1 MNTMGILL
9 RLSLAATLCYMVYSK
24 MTIMDTPE
32 MLKACYNQ
40 PRFHTKEMDPRLD
53 NIQQYC
59 IQKFRWHL
67 QSVNP
72 NSVNETAHYIEEL
85 LRMAQKE
92 SRSKRQVDRRR
103 KEIRRAT
110 DKERQDFFRAINLLK
125 RDTVSRQSV
134 YVKWPVYMYGKLNI
148 SNKIAGKPYI

>member
-1 MNTMGILL
+1 
-9 RLSLAATLCYMVYSK
+9 
-24 MTIMDTPE
+24 MTIIDTPE
-32 MLKACYNQ
+32 VLKACCNE

-67 QSVNP
+67 QSRNP
-72 NSVNETAHYIEEL
+72 NSTDETAHYIEEL

-134 YVKWPVYMYGKLNI
+134 YVK
-148 SNKIAGKPYI
+148 